1 MKKTLL
7 LCLILAAVV
16 GGCNKDEKAYKKI
29 LGDWKLKSYS
39 VNGIDSLSSY
49 KDSLGVNYN
58 FLYDDY
64 QERNVCP
71 ILGYRNDGSQKSLVW
86 YWDMNDE
93 GKVLQI
99 THSEG
104 TIGVGP
110 IGQGKTPIFEIVKLD
125 QDLILKTI
133 YNSKTYIIGL
143 Q

>member
-58 FLYDDY
+58 FLYDHYVDT
-64 QERNVCP
+64 
-71 ILGYRNDGSQKSLVW
+71 
-86 YWDMNDE
+86 YW
-93 GKVLQI
+93 
-99 THSEG
+99 S
-104 TIGVGP
+104 
-110 IGQGKTPIFEIVKLD
+110 
-125 QDLILKTI
+125 
-133 YNSKTYIIGL
+133 
-143 Q
+143 